1 METDKITEEEVQK
14 AVDYLRDSSTECAKA
29 RAELIYVTEY
39 RKSLKAILM
48 KKHGELAYSGQ
59 EREAYADEEYKEHL
73 DAIKEATFTYERLK
87 FLRESAKA
95 KIDAWQTMSANIR
108 AIKV

>member
-1 METDKITEEEVQK
+1 METDNITEEEVQK
-14 AVDYLRDSSTECAKA
+14 AVDYLRDSSTKCAKA
-29 RAELIYVTEY
+29 RAEY

-59 EREAYADEEYKEHL
+59 EREAYADEEYKQHL
-73 DAIKEATFTYERLK
+73 DAIKEATYNYERLK

>member
-1 METDKITEEEVQK
+1 METDNITEEEVQK
-14 AVDYLRDSSTECAKA
+14 AVDYLRDSSTKCAKA

-59 EREAYADEEYKEHL
+59 EREAYAEQEYKKHL
-73 DAIKEATFTYERLK
+73 ASNAAHVLK
-87 FLRESAKA
+87 QPNHYRGMFDIL
-95 KIDAWQTMSANIR
+95 N
-108 AIKV
+108 